1 MSIAAALGTMGLAIK
16 SLDEE
21 KRARAIQEEQLAGM
35 REDRAIARRT
45 NELNFA
51 QLADRAAQEKTQ
63 RERLNAYNQLATT
76 AKNDEDFLTQ
86 KIAKAKELGDGEGM
100 LAARQQLATYKAETL
115 RRTVDGELRK
125 FMMTG
130 DPTALQNIYNT
141 QVPDGNKVIVTPLN
155 KTTVSTAS
163 AAAFGPQG
171 KPIPGVPADAM
182 PQAAQPQQQTSI
194 EPMYRVQVVGPDGK
208 IANDVQ
214 LGKDQVG
221 FLAHQMMNPKFAEQ
235 VYIDDLKDK
244 RELRKEEAKGRI
256 KLNHDIQLEGYKAG
270 REAQNIGLR
279 GAAELEAI
287 KGRGLEARL
296 TAGASAAATGA
307 QQRQTYTW
315 KAATDAA
322 MDGGGG
328 SDNKELDRRVKQ
340 GRAALDKYFG
350 ISQFTGLDQ
359 NSQPQYLDALDSMNR
374 DIRAGVDPEEAAVKA
389 ARNVRAAT
397 EAAKKTGGAKP
408 ASAYPVPDYTRGR

>member
-1 MSIAAALGTMGLAIK
+1 MSIAATLGTMGLAMKTI
-16 SLDEE
+16 DDD
-21 KRARAIQEEQLAGM
+21 ARKARSEEQ
-35 REDRAIARRT
+35 IAALRGQQIKLG
-45 NELNFA
+45 ELNFA
-51 QLADRAAQEKTQ
+51 QLADKAAQEKTQ

-235 VYIDDLKDK
+235 VYMDDLKDK

-256 KLNHDIQLEGYKAG
+256 KLSHDIQLEGYKAG

-315 KAATDAA
+315 KAATDAANAA

>member
-1 MSIAAALGTMGLAIK
+1 MSIAATLGTMGLAMKTI
-16 SLDEE
+16 DDD
-21 KRARAIQEEQLAGM
+21 ARKARSEEQ
-35 REDRAIARRT
+35 IAALRGQQIKLG
-45 NELNFA
+45 ELNFA

-100 LAARQQLATYKAETL
+100 LAARQQLATYKAEAL

-235 VYIDDLKDK
+235 VYMDDLKDK

-256 KLNHDIQLEGYKAG
+256 KLSHDIQLEGYKAG
-270 REAQNIGLR
+270 REAQNIGL
-279 GAAELEAI
+279 
-287 KGRGLEARL
+287 RGLEARL

-307 QQRQTYTW
+307 QQRQTETW
-315 KAATDAA
+315 KTGLKAWENQGAGPDTKETDKRVMNAEA
-322 MDGGGG
+322 MLRHSLG
-328 SDNKELDRRVKQ
+328 SD
-340 GRAALDKYFG
+340 AMA
-350 ISQFTGLDQ
+350 GLNPDTQ
-359 NSQPQYLDALDSMNR
+359 KIYDGAIAEIGKR
-374 DIRAGVDPEEAAVKA
+374 IRSGEDPEAVVPSVKA
-389 ARNVRAAT
+389 QVQAKLK
-397 EAAKKTGGAKP
+397 AKKTSGAQP
-408 ASAYPVPDYTRGR
+408 TAAFPSFQ

>member
-16 SLDEE
+16 SMDDE
-21 KRARAIQEEQLAGM
+21 KRARAIEDERLASE
-35 REDRAIARRT
+35 REDRTMRRQM

-51 QLADRAAQEKTQ
+51 QLADKAAQEKTQ

-86 KIAKAKELGDGEGM
+86 KIAKAKELGDGDGM
-100 LAARQQLATYKAETL
+100 LAARNQLVQYKSQQTAAALRAAMGPLIMNGDPSQLAK
-115 RRTVDGELRK
+115 V
-125 FMMTG
+125 
-130 DPTALQNIYNT
+130 YNEMI
-141 QVPDGNKVIVTPLN
+141 PDGNKVAY
-155 KTTVSTAS
+155 TVR
-163 AAAFGPQG
+163 PDG
-171 KPIPGVPADAM
+171 KFDV
-182 PQAAQPQQQTSI
+182 SFS
-194 EPMYRVQVVGPDGK
+194 GPDGK
-208 IANDVQ
+208 LVGRAMQ
-214 LGKDQVG
+214 GLTADQIG
-221 FLAHQMMNPKFAEQ
+221 MMATKILDPKFAEELWKKQ
-235 VYIDDLKDK
+235 AEHQFKFDFEEKKANNQQARDL
-244 RELRKEEAKGRI
+244 AKI
-256 KLNHDIQLEGYKAG
+256 NAQSAADEKMAG
-270 REAQNIGLR
+270 VKHGFTVQEIAAR
-279 GAAELEAI
+279 GIEDRRNSA
-287 KGRGLEARL
+287 
-296 TAGASAAATGA
+296 ASAAATGA

-315 KAATDAA
+315 KAVTDAA